1 MKPLT
6 AFAVLLLTLLFGL
19 ALTTVL
25 ISRDRQAPVDV
36 SGSPTPAEYMPRTV
50 DNVLGAG
57 DFVTRAPDGEA
68 FAQLHFASPQAF
80 TRIVHAYAA
89 EVWAQYRIR
98 KAAIE
103 TSDDG
108 INWTNAAQT
117 EERDG
122 KLTFEVGNAGAH
134 TLWRMVVLE
143 SGDAPEVVFGNLRY
157 VTSDGI
163 LRRFPIDVAW
173 LCLIPALILL
183 FASLPPRLSPGR
195 LFVSVAVPV
204 ALFVSIY
211 SFGYVAYHTVNYND
225 SSSYLQRLLAGTY
238 SPIRSSG
245 YPLLLVLADKTA
257 GLDRLAW
264 LQLGTIM
271 ACYLAGVWLLVSH
284 LRQKW
289 LAPLLVLAF
298 MLQGATTAFADQ
310 ILTEAPFTAGLG
322 LFAASLGALA
332 WRPGISAVIAG
343 MIGIVLVTLAKSVG
357 LVLVVPALLLVRFLP
372 KGARLRF
379 SVPIVAAGL
388 LTYGA
393 MAVHGHSRTGN
404 FAPESAAGYA
414 LLGHVGWMLDDTF
427 MPKSEF
433 TRTLLD
439 AAAPVVRRRPAN
451 LTQIDS
457 LAALE
462 RYVDYTVQEYNGL
475 LWGTLVPIGEPHFA
489 TTQAANAFYLQFSLA
504 SIRAHPAAYLRHV
517 AAHFYGLWRDL
528 GNIEPLKIATVVIR
542 AQPAA
547 SEIQLR
553 NEVPA
558 SILQPYPE
566 PAQLKTER
574 ISQEMLPLAFDGI
587 WGRYWIQPRWTIAL
601 GLLALG
607 LSLLFLI
614 PSRLATIY
622 RTEIMIALS
631 LNAYFAAHA
640 LLQVTLTR
648 YASAGILPALM
659 LGASFVMTSFGC
671 VWRSARLGFSDTRT
685 AIRR

>member
-36 SGSPTPAEYMPRTV
+36 SGSPTPTEYMPRTV

-68 FAQLHFASPQAF
+68 YAQMHFGSPQAF
-80 TRIVHAYAA
+80 RRIVHAYAA
-89 EVWAQYRIR
+89 EVLAPYRIR

-108 INWTNAAQT
+108 INWTNAAQAA
-117 EERDG
+117 ERDG

-134 TLWRMVVLE
+134 PFWRMVVLE

-157 VTSDGI
+157 VTSDDI
-163 LRRFPIDVAW
+163 LSQFPVDVAW
-173 LCLIPALILL
+173 LCLIPAFILL
-183 FASLPPRLSPGR
+183 FMSLAPRLSPGR
-195 LFVSVAVPV
+195 LFVSVAIPV

-211 SFGYVAYHTVNYND
+211 SFGYIAYHTINYQD
-225 SSSYLQRLLAGTY
+225 SSTYLQRVLTGSY

-245 YPLLLVLADKTA
+245 YPLLLVLASKTL

-264 LQLGTIM
+264 LQLGTII

-289 LAPLLVLAF
+289 LGPVLVAAF
-298 MLQGATTAFADQ
+298 ALQGATTDFADQ
-310 ILTEAPFTAGLG
+310 ILTEAIFTAGLT

-332 WRPGISAVIAG
+332 WRPGITAVVAG
-343 MIGIVLVTLAKSVG
+343 MIGIVLATLAKSVG

-393 MAVHGHSRTGN
+393 MAVHGYSRTGN
-404 FAPESAAGYA
+404 FAPESFAGYA
-414 LLGHVGWMLDDTF
+414 LFGQVAWMLDENF
-427 MPKSEF
+427 MPQSELA
-433 TRTLLD
+433 RALRD
-439 AAAPVVRRRPAN
+439 AAVPVLQKRPAD
-451 LTQIDS
+451 LAQIDS
-457 LAALE
+457 LATLN
-462 RYVDYTVQEYNGL
+462 RYVDDTVQEYNTL

-489 TTQAANAFYLQFSLA
+489 TTEAANSFYLQFALS
-504 SIRAHPAAYLRHV
+504 SIRAHPVPYLRHA
-517 AAHFYGLWRDL
+517 AAHFYGLWRDMGHVVPL
-528 GNIEPLKIATVVIR
+528 RGATIRIRTEPALA
-542 AQPAA
+542 PAL
-547 SEIQLR
+547 ENQLR
-553 NEVPA
+553 NAAPA
-558 SILQPYPE
+558 SILSPYPE
-566 PAQLKTER
+566 KAQLRAEL
-574 ISQEMLPLAFDGI
+574 ISQESLPLALGTI
-587 WGRYWIQPRWTIAL
+587 WNHYWIRPAWTIAL
-601 GLLALG
+601 GILALG

-614 PSRLATIY
+614 PGRLAVLY

-631 LNAYFAAHA
+631 LNAYFSAHA
-640 LLQVTLTR
+640 LLQVTLSR
-648 YASAGILPALM
+648 YAEVSILGAFM
-659 LGASFVMTSFGC
+659 LAASFVMTSLGVFK
-671 VWRSARLGFSDTRT
+671 RQSRQISAP
-685 AIRR
+685 A